1 MNCPHNLIANR
12 MKDLIK
18 RRFSPI
24 CFFLL
29 IVHAPAMAQV
39 LQQSEQPQNVV
50 RPRDL
55 FDVIGAM
62 FGKKPDT
69 VNVADGP
76 VVGVRNMSLLPI
88 VGYGPANG
96 FVIGAAVGVTKLFG
110 DRKTTNLS
118 SALANITFTTKDQVL
133 INLRTDIYTTNNK
146 WYLPGDNRLLLFAQ
160 PTYGLGITGLDYSS
174 YTFSINGADVER
186 SVLAQPMRYNYIRL
200 YDAAIKKVY
209 KTWYAGLGI
218 NFDLH
223 YQIQD
228 EALKLD
234 TPNPYISSHYFYSR
248 KYGFD
253 TAQYATDGLS
263 LQIVQDSRD
272 NSIDPYTGYYLNLA
286 FRLNPTW
293 LGSSQQ
299 STMLY
304 TEFRDYFGVKKSR
317 PRNLIALW
325 LWGVF
330 VTSGNVPYL
339 ALPAITW
346 DTYGRSGRG
355 YIQGRFRGTSMVY
368 GELEYR
374 FALSKNGLFGGA
386 VFANGTTASNPITSQ
401 DLFASIAPAC
411 GFGLR
416 IRMNKKDRTN
426 ICVDYG
432 IGKGFSGIYFNI
444 RETF

>member
-1 MNCPHNLIANR
+1 MNCPQNLIQDR
-12 MKDLIK
+12 IKDLLK
-18 RRFSPI
+18 KQLSLI
-24 CFFLL
+24 CFFM
-29 IVHAPAMAQV
+29 IMGHVPAMGQAAQ
-39 LQQSEQPQNVV
+39 QNAQPQNVAN
-50 RPRDL
+50 PRDL
-55 FDVIGAM
+55 FDVIKSVL
-62 FGKKPDT
+62 GKKPDT
-69 VNVADGP
+69 TKGDVP
-76 VVGVRNMSLLPI
+76 VVGVRNLSLLPI

-160 PTYGLGITGLDYSS
+160 PTYGLGIYGLDYSS
-174 YTFSINGADVER
+174 FSFSVNGSDVER
-186 SVLAQPMRYNYIRL
+186 SVLAQPMRYNYIRI

-209 KTWYAGLGI
+209 KTWYAGMGV

-223 YQIQD
+223 YQIKD

-234 TPNPYISSHYFYSR
+234 TPNPYISSHFFYSK

-263 LQIVQDSRD
+263 LIIVQDSRD
-272 NSIDPYTGYYLNLA
+272 NSIDPYTGYYLNVA
-286 FRLNPTW
+286 FRFNPTW

-355 YIQGRFRGTSMVY
+355 YIQGRFRGTNMVY

-374 FALSKNGLFGGA
+374 FALSKNGLFGGV